1 MDTTEI
7 FDMIPAERGHMKQF
21 AATIILLLVFGV
33 TLYFCGG
40 DLSIAFQAFYQAFI
54 LQIITTTITSLCYFM
69 EEKNHLKTR
78 YGNRWFNV
86 IQGSLKLPFTKTV
99 LVFASA
105 IIFFFTQNA
114 KEERGT
120 PQTTIIFHMMV
131 SIFTHCVFFLL
142 GFHAPSKADIS
153 DISERKHLNV
163 AHGLAWSYYFGYL
176 KLVLPE
182 LDVKLAQYKRE
193 GRTFTAS
200 TQKLFILLPLS
211 CHVTDTFSEQ
221 DQHISVDGNLSEIQ
235 RNRGGVSMRSFKH
248 TVHRVLDAQNV
259 EHYIV
264 MEFATPLRS
273 LHDMS
278 NQTLAAFSTDD
289 RLEQAKLFYC
299 TLKKII
305 QSDIDIRNKV
315 QLVLYDDTAE
325 AKNPHFL
332 SEKILKYVS
341 PMADESPLQFSM
353 EDQPQPLRSY

>member
-1 MDTTEI
+1 MS
-7 FDMIPAERGHMKQF
+7 AR
-21 AATIILLLVFGV
+21 
-33 TLYFCGG
+33 CG
-40 DLSIAFQAFYQAFI
+40 
-54 LQIITTTITSLCYFM
+54 
-69 EEKNHLKTR
+69 E
-78 YGNRWFNV
+78 
-86 IQGSLKLPFTKTV
+86 
-99 LVFASA
+99 
-105 IIFFFTQNA
+105 
-114 KEERGT
+114 
-120 PQTTIIFHMMV
+120 
-131 SIFTHCVFFLL
+131 
-142 GFHAPSKADIS
+142 APSKADIS

-200 TQKLFILLPLS
+200 TRKLFILLPLS

>member
-1 MDTTEI
+1 MDTEEN
-7 FDMIPAERGHMKQF
+7 FDMIPAPRGHIKQY
-21 AATIILLLVFGV
+21 AATVILFLVLVV
-33 TLYFCGG
+33 TLFFFR
-40 DLSIAFQAFYQAFI
+40 DDPIIVIQAFSQAFI
-54 LQIITTTITSLCYFM
+54 LQIITTTITSIFYFM
-69 EEKNHLKTR
+69 EERKHLKTR
-78 YGNRWFNV
+78 YRNKWYNV
-86 IQGSLKLPFTKTV
+86 IQSSLKLPFTKTV
-99 LVFASA
+99 LVFVPA
-105 IIFFFTQNA
+105 IVIFFAINA
-114 KEERGT
+114 EEERET
-120 PQTTIIFHMMV
+120 PRTTIIFHMMV
-131 SIFTHCVFFLL
+131 SIFTHCVLFLL
-142 GFHAPSKADIS
+142 EFHAPSKADIS
-153 DISERKHLNV
+153 DISERKNLNV

-182 LDVKLAQYKRE
+182 LDVKLKQYTRA

-211 CHVTDTFSEQ
+211 CHVTNTFSEQ
-221 DQHISVDGNLSEIQ
+221 DQHISVDGNLPEIQ

-273 LHDMS
+273 LLDIS
-278 NQTLAAFSTDD
+278 NQTPKGFSADD

-299 TLKKII
+299 TLKDII

-315 QLVLYDDTAE
+315 QLVLYDDTAD

-353 EDQPQPLRSY
+353 EDEPQPLRSC

>member
-69 EEKNHLKTR
+69 EEKNHLKTS
-78 YGNRWFNV
+78 NIWKN
-86 IQGSLKLPFTKTV
+86 
-99 LVFASA
+99 A
-105 IIFFFTQNA
+105 INQ
-114 KEERGT
+114 
-120 PQTTIIFHMMV
+120 
-131 SIFTHCVFFLL
+131 
-142 GFHAPSKADIS
+142 APSKADIS

>member
-69 EEKNHLKTR
+69 EEKNHLKTS
-78 YGNRWFNV
+78 NIWKN
-86 IQGSLKLPFTKTV
+86 
-99 LVFASA
+99 A
-105 IIFFFTQNA
+105 INQ
-114 KEERGT
+114 
-120 PQTTIIFHMMV
+120 
-131 SIFTHCVFFLL
+131 
-142 GFHAPSKADIS
+142 APSKADIS

-200 TQKLFILLPLS
+200 TRKLFILLPLS

>member
-142 GFHAPSKADIS
+142 GFHQYLE
-153 DISERKHLNV
+153 ERNQ
-163 AHGLAWSYYFGYL
+163 
-176 KLVLPE
+176 PE